1 MAEKNGKP
9 GVTSKQIRA
18 IYAIAREQGI
28 SKERL
33 EKHIK
38 KKYGKESISDL
49 TLQEASELIDCLR
62 KVEEY
67 QEAKDKNGD
76 GIKEVRK
83 WLTRIE
89 EKMQAIE
96 EKLTIL
102 ETRYEKV
109 LDRLIS
115 EVELK
120 QGLRLSMLEEQMRAL
135 RAMLKEYF
143 KKEEETPK
151 CAVCGQPLPQ
161 GDYRLGE
168 KAEICFCSE
177 ECEKEW
183 IKMQE
188 EKEHEQK

>member
-1 MAEKNGKP
+1 MAEKNGKL

-62 KVEEY
+62 
-67 QEAKDKNGD
+67 QIEAVNEDRDKNGD
-76 GIKEVRK
+76 GIKEIRK

-89 EKMQAIE
+89 ERLM
-96 EKLTIL
+96 IL

-109 LDRLIS
+109 LDRLIG
-115 EVELK
+115 EIEIK
-120 QGLRLSMLEEQMRAL
+120 QGVRLAELEREVRAI
-135 RAMLKEYF
+135 RGMLKEYF

-151 CAVCGQPLPQ
+151 CAVCGKPLQ
-161 GDYRLGE
+161 GDYRLG
-168 KAEICFCSE
+168 KKTKIYFCSE

-183 IKMQE
+183 IK
-188 EKEHEQK
+188 EHEQK

>member
-1 MAEKNGKP
+1 MAEKNGKL

-28 SKERL
+28 TEEKL
-33 EKHIK
+33 KKHIK

-89 EKMQAIE
+89 EKMTEME
-96 EKLTIL
+96 ERLMRL
-102 ETRYEKV
+102 EVRYEKI
-109 LDRLIS
+109 LEKLID
-115 EVELK
+115 ELEIK
-120 QGLRLSMLEEQMRAL
+120 QGVRLSQLEEQMRAL

-143 KKEEETPK
+143 KEE
-151 CAVCGQPLPQ
+151 V
-161 GDYRLGE
+161 
-168 KAEICFCSE
+168 
-177 ECEKEW
+177 
-183 IKMQE
+183 
-188 EKEHEQK
+188 KEHEQK

>member
-1 MAEKNGKP
+1 MAEKNGKL

-28 SKERL
+28 TEEKL
-33 EKHIK
+33 KKHIK

-143 KKEEETPK
+143 KEE
-151 CAVCGQPLPQ
+151 V
-161 GDYRLGE
+161 
-168 KAEICFCSE
+168 
-177 ECEKEW
+177 
-183 IKMQE
+183 
-188 EKEHEQK
+188 KEHEQK